1 MAIVIYGSPH
11 SRTMRVLW
19 MAAELNLSYDHIPYE
34 FNDPKLKSPEFL
46 ELNPAGAIP
55 TIIDGNFSL
64 SESLAI
70 NLYLAKKY
78 GKGSIYPSSA
88 EDEASAIRW
97 SLFAQGHI
105 EPWVQKDLVL
115 ADLIKAIGTLG
126 DGMVYQSLAVINRAL
141 AKSDWLVGDAF
152 TVADLN
158 LAGVLSPSRSSAL
171 DLSRFE
177 RVQTWLNAC
186 YSRPAAIE
194 CRKHFNH

>member
-19 MAAELNLSYDHIPYE
+19 MAAELNLSYEHIPYE

-46 ELNPAGAIP
+46 QLNPAGAIP
-55 TIIDGNFSL
+55 TIVDGDFSL

-78 GKGSIYPSSA
+78 GKGSIYPDSA
-88 EDEASAIRW
+88 EDEASAFRW

-105 EPWVQKDLVL
+105 EPWVQKDLML

-126 DGMVYQSLAVINRAL
+126 DEMVDRSLGVLNTAL
-141 AKSDWLVGDAF
+141 ATSDWLVGDTF

-158 LAGVLSPSRSSAL
+158 VAGVLSPSRSGVL
-171 DLSRFE
+171 ELTRFQ
-177 RVQTWLNAC
+177 RVQTWLEAC
-186 YSRPAAIE
+186 YSRSAAIE
-194 CRKHFNH
+194 CRGHFNQ

>member
-1 MAIVIYGSPH
+1 
-11 SRTMRVLW
+11 MRVLW
-19 MAAELNLSYDHIPYE
+19 MAAELNLTYEHIPYE

-46 ELNPAGAIP
+46 QINPAGAVP
-55 TIIDGNFSL
+55 TIVDGGFSL

-78 GKGSIYPSSA
+78 GEGSFYPDSA
-88 EDEASAIRW
+88 EDEGSAIRW

-105 EPWVQKDLVL
+105 EPWVQKDQIL

-126 DGMVYQSLAVINRAL
+126 DGMVYQSLEVLNRAL
-141 AKSDWLVGDAF
+141 ATSDWLIGDTF

-158 LAGVLSPSRSSAL
+158 VAGVLSPSRSDAL
-171 DLSRFE
+171 ELSRLE
-177 RVQTWLNAC
+177 RVQNWLNAC

-194 CRKHFNH
+194 CRRHFNQ